1 MTVDGLTLETVATR
15 RFAWGDWLVTPNVG
29 LEYSHFIQRSYMVR
43 GALNNGRDMDLFY
56 NEPVRQGL
64 WRTPVGLTLGRRWT
78 PGDRWLVE
86 PELYVRYIP
95 VLGKTRA
102 DQRVRRADAPAIRAT
117 LAGASL
123 DRHTLETGVGLDA
136 RHGPLRLTL
145 SYNWQHSVHRNAHF
159 VSGTLGRTF

>member
-1 MTVDGLTLETVATR
+1 MPRSWWWVVPGLY
-15 RFAWGDWLVTPNVG
+15 D
-29 LEYSHFIQRSYMVR
+29 
-43 GALNNGRDMDLFY
+43 
-56 NEPVRQGL
+56 
-64 WRTPVGLTLGRRWT
+64 
-78 PGDRWLVE
+78 
-86 PELYVRYIP
+86 RYIS

-102 DQRVRRADAPAIRAT
+102 ALRVRRADAPAIRAT

>member
-1 MTVDGLTLETVATR
+1 MDA
-15 RFAWGDWLVTPNVG
+15 
-29 LEYSHFIQRSYMVR
+29 
-43 GALNNGRDMDLFY
+43 GR
-56 NEPVRQGL
+56 
-64 WRTPVGLTLGRRWT
+64 
-78 PGDRWLVE
+78 RWLVE